1 MYDRIIDIQLPQGQA
16 AFLWGP
22 RQIGKTTLLQT
33 RFKDSLW
40 LDMLDSHTFMTLSRR
55 PGLLREWIAAATP
68 EQLRK
73 PIIIDEV
80 QKLPI
85 LLDEVHWL
93 IVNRK
98 LSFLLC
104 GSSARKLLRGHGNL
118 LGGRAWR
125 YEMFPLVSAEVPD
138 LDLLRALT
146 HGLMPAYYQ
155 TARPDRSLIS
165 FVRDYLRQ
173 EIAEEA
179 HARNLAAFAKFLD
192 LVGIMNGELVNYAK
206 IASAVGV
213 DAKSVRSYFSILEDT
228 LLGTFLDPLSSRKG
242 GCKQL
247 SATPKFY
254 LFDSG
259 VARILR
265 NTALRAVAG
274 PEAGHLFETF
284 MMNELRA
291 FLSYRES
298 NLPMNFYRTRDGA
311 EVDFVI
317 DKGAIAVEAKISDN
331 VRTADLRSLT
341 SFLGEYPKAKAIVVC
356 LEERKRVIDLHGRT
370 VEIHPWRVF
379 CEELWAGKIIV

>member
-1 MYDRIIDIQLPQGQA
+1 MYDRILDIQLPQGQA

-22 RQIGKTTLLQT
+22 RQIGKSTFLQT

-40 LDMLDSHTFMTLSRR
+40 LDMLDSQTIMALSRR
-55 PGLLREWIAAATP
+55 PGLIRELIAAAPP

-73 PIIIDEV
+73 PIVIDEV

-104 GSSARKLLRGHGNL
+104 GSSARKLMRGHANM

-138 LDLLRALT
+138 LNLLRALT
-146 HGLMPAYYQ
+146 HGLMPSYYQ
-155 TARPDRSLIS
+155 SARPDKSLFS

-179 HARNLAAFAKFLD
+179 HARNLAAFAKFLE

-206 IASAVGV
+206 IAADVGV

-228 LLGTFLDPLSSRKG
+228 LLGSFLEPLSSRQG
-242 GCKQL
+242 SRKQL

-254 LFDSG
+254 LFDPG

-265 NTALRAVAG
+265 NTMLRAVVG

-284 MMNELRA
+284 IMNELRA
-291 FLSYRES
+291 LLSYREMS
-298 NLPMNFYRTRDGA
+298 LPLNFYRTRDGA

-317 DKGAIAVEAKISDN
+317 DKGAIAIEAKISDN
-331 VRTADLRSLT
+331 IRSADLRSLN

-356 LEERKRVIDLHGRT
+356 LEDRKRVVELDGHR

-379 CEELWAGKIIV
+379 CEELWAGKIIT